1 MEHPV
6 LLRSTL
12 KKCCIIFLLCA
23 VLINSALPV
32 NIACADLLPSESLIS
47 WLAAICQRSWI
58 ALPQH
63 AFWLTTRLL
72 YLHEAAFSFII
83 LQAARQPMW
92 IYITHSLLQ
101 NPI

>member
-32 NIACADLLPSESLIS
+32 NIACADLLPSESLIEHK
-47 WLAAICQRSWI
+47 LACSDLPTQLDSI
-58 ALPQH
+58 AAACVLADDTVALFARGSVFFYH
-63 AFWLTTRLL
+63 FASGTT
-72 YLHEAAFSFII
+72 
-83 LQAARQPMW
+83 
-92 IYITHSLLQ
+92 THV
-101 NPI
+101 